1 MEDSKRKKT
10 SKSKESKKAHREHGA
25 STNSERSERRKGR
38 KEHAASTTSERSEKR
53 KGRKKKGGDGLV
65 GTDADFA
72 ALESSSN
79 ETAYASARSSRVS
92 EKNAAHHGT
101 GADDADAMAK
111 GSGMVPVAE
120 DGGDI
125 EMAGMVFDAE
135 TEYYPNVEADSEVM
149 EAMAQQGDIDEAGGI
164 TAFVAETLLI
174 GGDDVGVIRTDEE
187 IEVEEKRK
195 YTKRFVGIV
204 CCLVVVIVAIAV
216 PTTLKL
222 AFAGRREVIVV
233 ITEEPTSTPSLMPS
247 LSPSSAPSTVRYTEV
262 IDKLS
267 QDRIVPGLVTAEGKA
282 VLAPLSSRED
292 LTKEGSPQNLAARWI
307 SDGDG
312 MMMELTDPGFE
323 QRYVMALFYYAT
335 DGSLWINSNGWLSE
349 DSECFWYGIEGSSNG
364 CNDGCTLSLNSEDYS
379 KVCRLK
385 FGESN

>member
-1 MEDSKRKKT
+1 MDT
-10 SKSKESKKAHREHGA
+10 
-25 STNSERSERRKGR
+25 
-38 KEHAASTTSERSEKR
+38 
-53 KGRKKKGGDGLV
+53 
-65 GTDADFA
+65 
-72 ALESSSN
+72 
-79 ETAYASARSSRVS
+79 
-92 EKNAAHHGT
+92 
-101 GADDADAMAK
+101 
-111 GSGMVPVAE
+111 
-120 DGGDI
+120 
-125 EMAGMVFDAE
+125 
-135 TEYYPNVEADSEVM
+135 
-149 EAMAQQGDIDEAGGI
+149 
-164 TAFVAETLLI
+164 
-174 GGDDVGVIRTDEE
+174 E
-187 IEVEEKRK
+187 IEQEEKKK

-262 IDKLS
+262 IDKL
-267 QDRIVPGLVTAEGKA
+267 I
-282 VLAPLSSRED
+282 PLSGEAA
-292 LTKEGSPQNLAARWI
+292 LKEVNSPQNMAARWI
-307 SDGDG
+307 SDDDL
-312 MMMELTDPGFE
+312 MMMDLDNPGFE